1 MVTVQIYHTLGGFQN
16 VSLFK
21 KKIIASLV
29 ATVTLTSLIP
39 FTVGA
44 ASKDFKEIEEEVS
57 FDMVKVG
64 DLDVRVYEDGRIK
77 GLGKSKSQNIS
88 KNERKK
94 ILRASSTI
102 NILIG
107 CTSARI

>member
-1 MVTVQIYHTLGGFQN
+1 MFPF
-16 VSLFK
+16 SK

-57 FDMVKVG
+57 FDMVKVS